1 MIGRRLDPPHDDTM
15 HGMARPRVLF
25 AGTLLLAGAVGGCA
39 RAPERVFDC
48 MPPASEQTLLA
59 QYECDPVLAAAPAGA
74 IQRGEPSRAAACF
87 RVGRPGREDISQ
99 TAVWVQYDL
108 AGDLGP
114 EDVRAL
120 VEPVAGRGGW
130 ELFDSQLN
138 DFGGMLSYC
147 RVVLGAPSVL
157 VVTWQ
162 DAIGPGGDARPAEP
176 GVLTMGMLAATNA
189 DLQRGDGECVA

>member
-1 MIGRRLDPPHDDTM
+1 M

-25 AGTLLLAGAVGGCA
+25 AATLLLAGAAGGCA
-39 RAPERVFDC
+39 RAPERVSDC
-48 MPPASEQTLLA
+48 VPPASEETLLA
-59 QYECDPVLAAAPAGA
+59 EYESDPVLAAGPAGA
-74 IQRGEPSRAAACF
+74 IRRGEPSRMAACY
-87 RVGRPGREDISQ
+87 RVGRPGREEISQ

-130 ELFDSQLN
+130 DPFDSQFH
-138 DFGGMLSYC
+138 DFGGTLSYC

-162 DAIGPGGDARPAEP
+162 DAIGPGGDAGPAEP
-176 GVLTMGMLAATNA
+176 GVLTMGVLAATDA